1 MISNNLYKVAVEG
14 NIGCGKS
21 TFLKYFES
29 LSPNIEVSLE
39 PIERWNNVK
48 GHKLFEMF
56 YADPSTWSSPLQ
68 SQVVVTF
75 LHQQATPQLAPVRL
89 IERSLHSGRHC
100 FIEAIRQNNQISHSD
115 VEVLHEFYKFGR
127 DLPFCKLDLIVY
139 LRSSPEVC
147 AERIRRRH
155 RRGEEGISMD
165 YLQQLHDLHDK
176 WLLGGKSDDC
186 PAPVLVFD
194 CDEPLETITNVYY
207 ERREQ
212 VMCGVKS

>member
-1 MISNNLYKVAVEG
+1 
-14 NIGCGKS
+14 
-21 TFLKYFES
+21 
-29 LSPNIEVSLE
+29 
-39 PIERWNNVK
+39 
-48 GHKLFEMF
+48 
-56 YADPSTWSSPLQ
+56 
-68 SQVVVTF
+68 
-75 LHQQATPQLAPVRL
+75 LAPVRL

-186 PAPVLVFD
+186 PAPVLVSLQTTAIEHRIFLASSFICGFMKSFQKFFASHRTVFD

>member
-48 GHKLFEMF
+48 GHKLF
-56 YADPSTWSSPLQ
+56 
-68 SQVVVTF
+68 
-75 LHQQATPQLAPVRL
+75 LAPVRL